1 MRAVEYEAANPFA
14 MLDNADPIFVF
25 MPRMSVISPFYSRLW
40 RLNASAELFK
50 VRDER
55 FGVLKAIHY

>member
-40 RLNASAELFK
+40 RLNASAGPVK

-55 FGVLKAIHY
+55 CGVFRAVHY